1 MTHYLQKCTNTDD
14 CPKWM
19 TIERS
24 ALIVKTTET
33 VTNLKTLILSLV
45 FLFKKKKTAVIVE
58 RLSYLSVERL
68 GYHRKRTERLP
79 EICERH

>member
-1 MTHYLQKCTNTDD
+1 MTHYLQKCTNTGD

-19 TIERS
+19 TTERS

-45 FLFKKKKTAVIVE
+45 FLFKKKTAVIVE
-58 RLSYLSVERL
+58 RLYYLSVERL
-68 GYHRKRTERLP
+68 GYHRKRTEGLS